1 MSSKESEFERGR
13 TEERSAD
20 PNSSNNNDNSARR
33 RRTFDRSASS
43 GEYISDVETDDET
56 PPSGPKKKSRTGI
69 GSFLY
74 KSNRKNNLKGNNI
87 GNGNGNGKDNVNV
100 NDKQGGQS
108 HLFGL
113 VRQQKAI
120 NKYTKNHLKSQKNS
134 AVCSVVDQSNE
145 KVKAEATDGD
155 ATGLAEEGRMKID
168 NIKTE
173 SRSTIDSYGGSKS
186 SIDATGA
193 EYNKPVVLTDDQKEE
208 ANKTSKGILLLQETL
223 KEYTGF
229 ISRFPIEIR
238 MEKLSFSVPYTEA
251 STKITTVYNSSF
263 LYKIIKPLRS
273 LTNGAKETNHAKVSY
288 TKHVL
293 DNISLSL
300 KPGKMYLV
308 LGPPASGKSSLLKA
322 IAGRLFRKG
331 KEELEGS
338 VTYNGTE
345 LYDSKGFYDQPNVHL
360 ENAISLIDQ
369 LDRHAPRYT
378 VEETFNFAFKCKRRN
393 GRHIDFRFQDD
404 TPKNRELAKKADDS
418 NILVDIYIKLLGID
432 HVRHSF
438 VGNDDIR
445 GVSGGQ
451 RRRVTIG
458 EMLMNNS
465 PVICGDEISNGLD
478 AESTFDIISTMG
490 YIGKGRQK
498 LQVISL
504 LQPSPEIVALFDE
517 VILLAEGKILY
528 AGPILRV
535 ENYFASLGYVAPRS
549 VSLLLFLLCLRLC
562 PLSFLTIVFLFV

>member
-1 MSSKESEFERGR
+1 MSSKESEGEHDRA
-13 TEERSAD
+13 EERSD
-20 PNSSNNNDNSARR
+20 PNTSSNNNDNSASRR
-33 RRTFDRSASS
+33 HTFDQSASS
-43 GEYISDVETDDET
+43 GDYISDVGTDDET
-56 PPSGPKKKSRTGI
+56 PSEPKKKRPTGI
-69 GSFLY
+69 GSFIF
-74 KSNRKNNLKGNNI
+74 KSNRKNNLKRNNTGKGN
-87 GNGNGNGKDNVNV
+87 DNV
-100 NDKQGGQS
+100 NDKQDDQS
-108 HLFGL
+108 YLFSL
-113 VRQQKAI
+113 VRQQEAI
-120 NKYTKNHLKSQKNS
+120 NKYTKNLLKSQKKSSVCS
-134 AVCSVVDQSNE
+134 AVDQPNE
-145 KVKAEATDGD
+145 KVKAEATDDDDD
-155 ATGLAEEGRMKID
+155 ATGIVEEGRMEID
-168 NIKTE
+168 NIETE
-173 SRSTIDSYGGSKS
+173 SRSTIESYGGSKS
-186 SIDATGA
+186 SIDTTGTGR
-193 EYNKPVVLTDDQKEE
+193 NKSVVLTDDQKEE
-208 ANKTSKGILLLQETL
+208 ASKGILLLEEAF
-223 KEYTGF
+223 KDYIGF
-229 ISRFPIEIR
+229 IYRFPIEIR
-238 MEKLSFSVPYTEA
+238 MEKLSYSVPYTEA

-263 LYKIIKPLRS
+263 LYKIIKPLKS
-273 LTNGAKETNHAKVSY
+273 LTNGAKETNHANVSY

-308 LGPPASGKSSLLKA
+308 LGPPGSGKSSLLKA

-418 NILVDIYIKLLGID
+418 NMLVDTYIKLLGID

-438 VGNDDIR
+438 VGNDEIR

-504 LQPSPEIVALFDE
+504 LQPSPETVALFDE

-528 AGPILRV
+528 AGPIVHV

-549 VSLLLFLLCLRLC
+549 VALLLFLLGLRVC
-562 PLSFLTIVFLFV
+562 PLSY